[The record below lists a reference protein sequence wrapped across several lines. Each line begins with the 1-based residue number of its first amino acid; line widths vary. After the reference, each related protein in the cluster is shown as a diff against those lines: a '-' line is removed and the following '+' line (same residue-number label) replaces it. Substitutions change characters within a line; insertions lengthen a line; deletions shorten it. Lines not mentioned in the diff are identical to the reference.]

1 MGLSHCG
8 GFIPLSFLK
17 GEMKLD
23 IDELILNEQMRGDC
37 YRFLAACFYVP
48 QTELFVQENLL
59 QNLTASLKKAC
70 PEAAPFSRKME
81 DALLGYSNEDLSV
94 EHAKLFV
101 GPFELKAP
109 PYGSV
114 YLDREKRV
122 MGDSTMEVIKAYQEQ
137 GLSIDDEFKE
147 VPDHI
152 SAELEFMYYLVHK
165 ELEAL
170 EKGDKKRALKWIE
183 PQEAFFSTF
192 LKPWVPPFCEK
203 IKEGTDNEFYKSL
216 ADCVSTF
223 FEHFQEY
230 RKAVISSLRE
240 KIIAV

>member
-1 MGLSHCG
+1 LST
-8 GFIPLSFLK
+8 
-17 GEMKLD
+17 
-23 IDELILNEQMRGDC
+23 
-37 YRFLAACFYVP
+37 CFYSP
-48 QTELFVQENLL
+48 QKKLFVQESLL
-59 QNLTASLKKAC
+59 ENLTTSLEKVC
-70 PEAAPFSRKME
+70 PEAAPSSLKMI
-81 DALLGYSNEDLSV
+81 DTLTKYSDEDLSV
-94 EHAKLFV
+94 EYAKLFV

-114 YLDREKRV
+114 YLDKEKRV

-165 ELEAL
+165 EVEAL
-170 EKGDKKRALKWIE
+170 EKGDKKRALNWIE

-203 IKEGTDNEFYKSL
+203 IKEGTDNEFYTAL

-223 FEHFQEY
+223 IDHFHGY
-230 RKAVISSLRE
+230 RKAALNFL
-240 KIIAV
+240 AA